1 VRTGERT
8 TDLLSGKVTAAASPE
23 ILQGVPKVVVRA
35 LDPTDALHAAIRLLR
50 LDDGLGA
57 LIALGGLDSY
67 FQAARRQQQRIERAK
82 RTVLKGASTR
92 LQSLFDELHFYLI
105 CWARIAK
112 LSRFIAQATR
122 FRRAGRVLRRYHAD
136 LDARVDARH
145 HLEHFEERLPGHPR
159 RVKLAIPGDL
169 LNMHGDFL
177 TYGGKRIDIGPAS
190 LRQLKT
196 IVTEFRAAVLYDS
209 IEAIALADL
218 NRAAGLLRRAASK
231 VHLARVMKQWQGM
244 LRSGETHATDT
255 TEQ

>member
-1 VRTGERT
+1 M
-8 TDLLSGKVTAAASPE
+8 KVTAPASPK

-35 LDPTDALHAAIRLLR
+35 LDPTVALHAAIDLLR
-50 LDDGLGA
+50 PDDGLGA

-82 RTVLKGASTR
+82 RSVLKGPPTR
-92 LQSLFDELHFYLI
+92 LRSLFDEVHFYLI

-112 LSRFIAQATR
+112 LGRFIAQGTR
-122 FRRAGRVLRRYHAD
+122 FRRTGRVLRRYHAD
-136 LDARVDARH
+136 LEARVDARNH
-145 HLEHFEERLPGHPR
+145 IEHFEERLPGHPR

-169 LNMHGDFL
+169 LNMHRDFL

-190 LRQLKT
+190 LRQLRT

-209 IEAIALADL
+209 IEAIAVDDP

-231 VHLARVMKQWQGM
+231 VHLARMMKQWQGM
-244 LRSGETHATDT
+244 LRSGETRTIDT
-255 TEQ
+255 AKQQA